1 MAEFPFF
8 KSNTADFPGLT
19 GLDGQSYR
27 DTYDYT
33 KYQRPAVLRL
43 LNVPWRSDY
52 RDTVRF
58 ADERARDTWLSQA
71 NPETIEYSTPWLR
84 IPAQSVNVPLP
95 YERAAHFNYL
105 YVDVPVLPVDASTDP
120 TRLCYFIRSISY
132 AAPST
137 TTLEL
142 ELDFWQTYIYRMNLE
157 SIILERGHAPMRRV
171 TVDEFLSDP
180 ISNNRYLLAKD
191 IDFSSGSDRIA
202 GLKHYPI
209 GSGDKAIVM
218 ALPIVPENI
227 PFIGEPEAASV
238 TPPTYSDTAARNG
251 YQYAVSD
258 YDWGFGGLDYSSSML
273 PALPCTTSDDRTL
286 DGTFLYAIPAEFAY
300 DALND
305 ISFFAPHVLQA
316 IKYLAIVPLS
326 FCQRHPWYP
335 EPEEPEPGE
344 EPPTDPG
351 IVEIAGNEWS
361 VISAN
366 PNVTLDGF
374 ELSRD
379 SIGLPDYAA
388 DIAKLYT
395 YPYTRLEISDNEG
408 RSFEVRIEDIAG
420 DTLDVM
426 LDISLASSSMIC
438 NIECPNI
445 GTGSTYT
452 LDWKLISGDTLET
465 TLYGSD
471 LYKHVIEWGIPT
483 YEVSAW
489 AYPREVERRDGT
501 FAAERQGA
509 LNAYHQSVR
518 SANTSL
524 ANTNATN
531 YIINTNAGNT
541 ANTNTANTTATNTNA
556 TDNTTE
562 ETTARSGIAGWQNT
576 ITTNNKSENNS
587 LNDDRVKTANDI
599 QALAL
604 VQGQDFAA
612 ISAATSIGASLT
624 GIAGS
629 VMTGNVQG
637 AAAGAANVIGTAVVT
652 HTAITNDAN
661 LSQAVIDA
669 NTYMKGRADNAA
681 TEIALNTNSLNSN
694 VVSYQN
700 DQSTHTTTNNNTL
713 RSTLTTNNNTL
724 LTGNTANTTGVSDS
738 NAGYVRSDAIE
749 GAKENLELAQQRAE
763 GSLAAY
769 AQEAI
774 KIGSI
779 SGDNTL
785 DAMARRAFIVRARTQ
800 SDYALRATAEYFTR
814 YGYALDAPIYPNSW
828 LEQGDYCYWQGS
840 RAIIKGNVPDM
851 YRTAL
856 EAILEQGV
864 TVWESPEKV
873 GDYGI

>member
-1 MAEFPFF
+1 MADFPFF
-8 KSNTADFPGLT
+8 KSNTADFPGLS

-58 ADERARDTWLSQA
+58 PDERARDEWFSKA
-71 NPETIEYSTPWLR
+71 SPETIEYSTPWLR

-157 SIILERGHAPMRRV
+157 SLILERGHAPMRRV
-171 TVDEFLSDP
+171 TVDEYLSDP
-180 ISNNRYLLAKD
+180 ISNSRYLLAKD
-191 IDFSSGSDRIA
+191 VDFSSGTDRIA

-209 GSGDKAIVM
+209 GSGDKALVM
-218 ALPIVPENI
+218 ALPIEPDNM
-227 PFIGEPEAASV
+227 PFIGESEASSV
-238 TPPTYSDTAARNG
+238 TPPAYSDTAARNG
-251 YQYAVSD
+251 YQYDVSD
-258 YDWGFGGLDYSSSML
+258 YDWGFAGNDYASALL

-286 DGTFLYAIPAEFAY
+286 DGTFLYAIPTEFAY
-300 DALND
+300 DAFNA

-316 IKYLAIVPLS
+316 VKYIAIVPLS
-326 FCQRHPWYP
+326 FCQRHPWFP
-335 EPEEPEPGE
+335 EPEEPDPGE

-351 IVEIAGNEWS
+351 IVEIAGYEWS

-366 PNVTLDGF
+366 PNITLEGF
-374 ELSRD
+374 DLSRE

-388 DIAKLYT
+388 EIAKLYT
-395 YPYTRLEISDNEG
+395 YPYTRLEVSDNEG
-408 RSFEVRIEDIAG
+408 RSFEIRIEDIAG
-420 DTLDVM
+420 SKLDLM
-426 LDISLASSSMIC
+426 LDISLASSSLIC

-445 GTGSTYT
+445 GTGAAYT

-489 AYPREVERRDGT
+489 AYAREAARRSGA
-501 FAAERQGA
+501 FWAERQGA
-509 LNAYHQSVR
+509 LNAYHQSAR
-518 SANTSL
+518 SANTALANTQASNATAVTNTANTGTTANSNQTVANTRDTTIAAQNVTTNDAL
-524 ANTNATN
+524 ATLSHQQAYDLSAADDEFQQYAVEVGNWGAALAGVNNAVGAAVSGNALGVIQSGFGAALSISNNQAMADLSIDALLAKQGATVDYIDRSAAAHDTNMTNNAQTATTAAATITSNNVTTANTNATN
-531 YIINTNAGNT
+531 T
-541 ANTNTANTTATNTNA
+541 ANTSNSNA
-556 TDNTTE
+556 SYT
-562 ETTARSGIAGWQNT
+562 
-576 ITTNNKSENNS
+576 
-587 LNDDRVKTANDI
+587 
-599 QALAL
+599 
-604 VQGQDFAA
+604 
-612 ISAATSIGASLT
+612 
-624 GIAGS
+624 
-629 VMTGNVQG
+629 
-637 AAAGAANVIGTAVVT
+637 
-652 HTAITNDAN
+652 
-661 LSQAVIDA
+661 
-669 NTYMKGRADNAA
+669 RADA
-681 TEIALNTNSLNSN
+681 IA
-694 VVSYQN
+694 
-700 DQSTHTTTNNNTL
+700 
-713 RSTLTTNNNTL
+713 
-724 LTGNTANTTGVSDS
+724 
-738 NAGYVRSDAIE
+738 

-769 AQEAI
+769 GQEAI

-800 SDYALRATAEYFTR
+800 SDYALRATADHFTR
-814 YGYALDAPIYPNSW
+814 YGYALDAPIYPDSW
-828 LEQGDYCYWQGS
+828 LEQGEYCYWQGS

-851 YRTAL
+851 YRIAL

-864 TVWESPEKV
+864 TVWASPEKV
-873 GDYGI
+873 GDYGIN

>member
-58 ADERARDTWLSQA
+58 ADERARDAWLSQA
-71 NPETIEYSTPWLR
+71 SPETVEYSTPWLR

-157 SIILERGHAPMRRV
+157 SLILERGHAPMRRV

-258 YDWGFGGLDYSSSML
+258 YDWGFGGLDYSSAVL

-489 AYPREVERRDGT
+489 AYPREVARRTGSL
-501 FAAERQGA
+501 AAERQGA
-509 LNAYHQSVR
+509 INAYHQAAR
-518 SANTSL
+518 TANTSL
-524 ANTNATN
+524 ANTQASNAT
-531 YIINTNAGNT
+531 AV
-541 ANTNTANTTATNTNA
+541 TNTANTGTTANSNQTVANARDTTIAAQNVTTNDALASLSHQQAYDLSAADDEFQQYAVEVGNWGAALAGVNNAVGAAVSGNALGVIQSGFGAALSISNNQAMANLSITALLAKQGATVDYIDGSAAAHDTNMSNNAQTATSAAATITANNVTTANTNA
-556 TDNTTE
+556 T
-562 ETTARSGIAGWQNT
+562 
-576 ITTNNKSENNS
+576 
-587 LNDDRVKTANDI
+587 
-599 QALAL
+599 
-604 VQGQDFAA
+604 
-612 ISAATSIGASLT
+612 
-624 GIAGS
+624 
-629 VMTGNVQG
+629 
-637 AAAGAANVIGTAVVT
+637 
-652 HTAITNDAN
+652 
-661 LSQAVIDA
+661 
-669 NTYMKGRADNAA
+669 
-681 TEIALNTNSLNSN
+681 
-694 VVSYQN
+694 
-700 DQSTHTTTNNNTL
+700 
-713 RSTLTTNNNTL
+713 
-724 LTGNTANTTGVSDS
+724 NTANTSNS
-738 NAGYVRSDAIE
+738 NASYTRADAIE
-749 GAKENLELAQQRAE
+749 GAKENLELAQQRAD
-763 GSLAAY
+763 GSLTSY
-769 AQEAI
+769 GQEAI

-800 SDYALRATAEYFTR
+800 SDYALRATAEHFTR
-814 YGYALDAPIYPNSW
+814 YGYALDAPIYPDSW
-828 LEQGDYCYWQGS
+828 LEQGEYCYWQGS

-864 TVWESPEKV
+864 TVWASPEKV
-873 GDYGI
+873 GDYGIN